1 MILNKNSFFSFLCKL
16 LSLRMIRFFLFL
28 CLLLGSKTW
37 AQDTLKTAIV
47 LDSIGNEIFLLRDN
61 NEQPLSY
68 FSPIFTPVCVDGSCY
83 PININIYW
91 DLAGNY
97 LKYSLPENEV
107 LTKIEHLLFTDFDY
121 GLLHRMI
128 AKSPSTLA
136 NFSIYELTLPDE
148 NKVDGITG
156 ATRPE
161 LSGSFVPDAL
171 FTTYTLWH
179 LARNPTQEIFEYTSS
194 TYFNEKWASYL
205 LKNKELACQRPLIN
219 YLIKQVKGGAR
230 MQLIFDLIHKFE
242 EVFPI
247 ESLSL
252 FTSEEL
258 DSDFVKSE
266 FISLYKST
274 VNEHLKLKILSIWKE
289 RSISEIELAAVSQE
303 LGENSNCF
311 STELFLIDN
320 YKEWPGF
327 EFELFYAKIKAQNN
341 MMRRDKMQK
350 VFDKRS
356 EEFPKKFKKIL
367 KEKSL

>member
-161 LSGSFVPDAL
+161 LSGSFVPEAL

-179 LARNPTQEIFEYTSS
+179 LVRSPSSEILQFTSDN
-194 TYFNEKWASYL
+194 YFNEEWVSYL
-205 LKNKELACQRPLIN
+205 LENESLGCREHIVQFFFKDKTGEAHVQI
-219 YLIKQVKGGAR
+219 
-230 MQLIFDLIHKFE
+230 IFDLIQKYE
-242 EVFPI
+242 TSFPVKSFDLLT
-247 ESLSL
+247 E
-252 FTSEEL
+252 EEL
-258 DSDFVKSE
+258 GWETTKTQLN
-266 FISLYKST
+266 SLYIST
-274 VNEHLKLKILSIWKE
+274 ANEKIKLKILQIWLDQSITE
-289 RSISEIELAAVSQE
+289 LELASITAK
-303 LGENSNCF
+303 LGEGVSCF
-311 STELFLIDN
+311 STELLLIDQFE
-320 YKEWPGF
+320 KWPAS
-327 EFELFYAKIKAQNN
+327 EFELFYNKIQTQKN
-341 MMRRDKMQK
+341 MMRKSKMQK
-350 VFDKRS
+350 ILNKRS
-356 EEFPKKFKKIL
+356 EEFPKKLKKML
-367 KEKSL
+367 KKQ